1 MIEENT
7 SEVELVSGATI
18 SSKVIRVAVKMLWI
32 IFSIINYL
40 Y

>member
-18 SSKVIRVAVKMLWI
+18 SSTVIRVAVEMLWI